1 MIGAAVLCLAVARMQ
16 AEAQQKPDTAVV
28 LPPVVSPAAAS
39 VPDSVASA
47 PGEAPV
53 PDRDV
58 SAPGEASVPD
68 GDPGPAGKPD
78 RAEEDHEAAGTLT
91 ILGQRILRGTRVRLV
106 WSSGTTFSGEP
117 MSVPVVV
124 IHGARPGR
132 VLCLTGAIH
141 GDELNGI
148 EVIRRVLEAVD
159 PADLAGTLIGVPI
172 VNMAGYSRGSRY
184 LPDRRDLNR
193 FFPGNPN
200 GSSASRIAYD
210 FFHSVIL
217 YCEALVDFHTGSF
230 DRANLPQVR
239 GDLRLPEVVELTRG
253 FGATAVL
260 HAPGATGMLRRAATD
275 RGIPAVTFE
284 LGAPLRLEPAEIE
297 HGVKAIDTLL
307 SYLGMNSRLRLWKE
321 PQPIFYESRWVRAT
335 RAGML
340 FSDVRLGDRV
350 RAGQRLGRVID
361 PLRDESVELVS
372 PVRGRVL
379 GMALNQ
385 VVLPG
390 YAAYHIG
397 EEASMAQ
404 VVRDA
409 RLTPDGPGDS
419 EGMDAG
425 ATAEDEQEG
434 STEQV
439 EDYSEDPEGRQR

>member
-1 MIGAAVLCLAVARMQ
+1 MPAMRRRLLSGLAGLGLALAVGSVPAQSGVGAVQ
-16 AEAQQKPDTAVV
+16 APGQSTRASEEV
-28 LPPVVSPAAAS
+28 PVVDSVSGAPPAAPS
-39 VPDSVASA
+39 DI
-47 PGEAPV
+47 
-53 PDRDV
+53 D
-58 SAPGEASVPD
+58 
-68 GDPGPAGKPD
+68 
-78 RAEEDHEAAGTLT
+78 AEEAGQSDGVAEEAAADDGSLT
-91 ILGQRILRGTRVRLV
+91 ILGQRITPGSRVRLV

-117 MSVPVVV
+117 MPVPVVV

-148 EVIRRVLEAVD
+148 EVIRRVLSAVD
-159 PADLAGTLIGVPI
+159 PADLAGTLIGIPI
-172 VNMAGYSRGSRY
+172 VNMAGFSRGSRY

-193 FFPGNPN
+193 FFPGNPS
-200 GSSASRIAYD
+200 GSSASRIAHD
-210 FFHSVIL
+210 FFQSVIVH
-217 YCEALVDFHTGSF
+217 CGALIDFHTGSF

-239 GDLRLPEVVELTRG
+239 GDLRLPAVVELTRG

-260 HAPGATGMLRRAATD
+260 HTPGAPGMLRRAATD
-275 RGIPAVTFE
+275 RGIPALTFE
-284 LGAPLRLEPAEIE
+284 LGAPVRLEPAEIE
-297 HGVKAIDTLL
+297 HGVTAIDTLM

-350 RAGQRLGRVID
+350 RAGQRLGRVIN

-397 EEASMAQ
+397 EEASEAQ
-404 VVRDA
+404 AVRDA
-409 RLTPDGPGDS
+409 GLMPDAPSDS
-419 EGMDAG
+419 EGMDEG
-425 ATAEDEQEG
+425 SGSGDEQDG

-439 EDYSEDPEGRQR
+439 EDYSVDPAGSQL